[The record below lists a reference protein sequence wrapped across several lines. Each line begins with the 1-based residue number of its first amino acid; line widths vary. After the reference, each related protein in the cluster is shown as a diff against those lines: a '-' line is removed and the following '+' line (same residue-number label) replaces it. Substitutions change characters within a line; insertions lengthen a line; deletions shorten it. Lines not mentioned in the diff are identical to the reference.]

1 MGYHG
6 ASCILLAV
14 SGSMYILSAIQ
25 ISNFFDLTSEET
37 DFWSEQGFVF
47 KKYEK
52 IATGVSIVINLLV
65 FTATNFYK
73 LGNILKFDFLTNF
86 QSLALVQAILF
97 GVNAVL
103 IVLQ

>member
-25 ISNFFDLTSEET
+25 ISNFFDLTSEEN

-52 IATGVSIVINLLV
+52 IATGVSTVIIFLLLWQPT
-65 FTATNFYK
+65 F
-73 LGNILKFDFLTNF
+73 I
-86 QSLALVQAILF
+86 S
-97 GVNAVL
+97 
-103 IVLQ
+103 